1 MRYNKKILSCSFYRR
16 RRRREANVLLNTYFV
31 PSIFTSS
38 VFLSAKQSE
47 ALGNQ
52 YPHFTTKET
61 EVQRNNTPTLLLRK
75 LRLRGVRSNAQD
87 LTSKCEALAGSGA
100 TKAAECLLG
109 CAARGVDHLER
120 RSSPAQSCRKCGSRS
135 VSRPVVQRPLCGAAS
150 IAPNV
155 VPRASGPL
163 DCSRDGDPKPREPLC
178 SPSGN

>member
-16 RRRREANVLLNTYFV
+16 RRRREASVLLNTYFV

-120 RSSPAQSCRKCGSRS
+120 RSSPGSELQK
-135 VSRPVVQRPLCGAAS
+135 V
-150 IAPNV
+150 
-155 VPRASGPL
+155 
-163 DCSRDGDPKPREPLC
+163 REPERFAACGPAPPMWRGQHCPKRC
-178 SPSGN
+178 SKSFRALGLFPRWGPQAP